1 MKFKQFLGVLPLLLL
16 LAGCAVNPPDV
27 PQESDVPDSA
37 PSTEAPVPSA
47 PDTTTPA
54 PVTDPPETNPPET
67 EPPETEPP
75 ETEPPVIH
83 VSEISLRIHDI
94 VFRTGEAVPVASQ
107 ILPADATDPSLLWI
121 SSDPAV
127 AVVDE
132 TGTITAVGI
141 GKCTVTAASVQNP
154 DVTDSVTVE
163 VADETSCVYIDGIL
177 IANKSYPLPQEY
189 APGMD
194 QEAFSHLYTMM
205 KDAKAEGL
213 TLWVKSSYRSYYDQ
227 RYIYN
232 GYVNRDG
239 QEAADRYSA
248 RAGHSEHQSGLAF
261 DMNEL
266 TYAFGESAEGI
277 WMAENCHKYGFIL
290 RYPKEKEEITG
301 YMYEPWHLRY
311 IGVEKAAAVYESG
324 LCLEEF
330 LGITSVYGD

>member
-1 MKFKQFLGVLPLLLL
+1 MNVKQFLRALPLLLL
-16 LAGCAVNPPDV
+16 LAGCAVNPPEVPPQTDV
-27 PQESDVPDSA
+27 PESA
-37 PSTEAPVPSA
+37 PTTTAPVTSA
-47 PDTTTPA
+47 PDSTTPA
-54 PVTDPPETNPPET
+54 PETDPPETQ
-67 EPPETEPP
+67 PP

-94 VFRTGEAVPVASQ
+94 VFRAGETVPVASE
-107 ILPADATDPSLLWI
+107 ILPADATDPSLSWT

-132 TGTITAVGI
+132 TGAITAVGI
-141 GKCTVTAASVQNP
+141 GKCTVTAASVQDP
-154 DVTDSVTVE
+154 DVTDSVAVE
-163 VADETSCVYIDGIL
+163 VAEETSCVYIDGIL

-227 RYIYN
+227 RYIYK
-232 GYVNRDG
+232 GYVARDG

-266 TYAFGESAEGI
+266 TFAFGESPEGI

-311 IGVEKAAAVYESG
+311 IGKEKAALVHESG
-324 LCLEEF
+324 LCLEEY
-330 LGITSVYGD
+330 LGIPSVYGD

>member
-1 MKFKQFLGVLPLLLL
+1 MNVKQFLRVLPLLLL
-16 LAGCAVNPPDV
+16 LTGCAVNPPEVPPQTDV
-27 PQESDVPDSA
+27 PESA
-37 PSTEAPVPSA
+37 PTTTAPVTSA

-54 PVTDPPETNPPET
+54 PETDPPETQ
-67 EPPETEPP
+67 PP

-94 VFRTGEAVPVASQ
+94 VFRAGETVPVTSQ
-107 ILPADATDPSLLWI
+107 ILPEDATDPSLLWT

-132 TGTITAVGI
+132 IGVITAVGI
-141 GKCTVTAASVQNP
+141 GKCTVTAASVQDP

-163 VADETSCVYIDGIL
+163 VAEETSCVYIDGIL

-227 RYIYN
+227 RYIYK
-232 GYVNRDG
+232 GYVARDG

-290 RYPKEKEEITG
+290 RYPQEKEEITG

-311 IGVEKAAAVYESG
+311 IGKEKAALVHESG

-330 LGITSVYGD
+330 LGIPSVYGD

>member
-1 MKFKQFLGVLPLLLL
+1 MRKRVLWAIPLLLL
-16 LAGCAVNPPDV
+16 LTSCAVYVQKLPTDTDWI
-27 PQESDVPDSA
+27 E
-37 PSTEAPVPSA
+37 TAPVSDPAETSA
-47 PDTTTPA
+47 PDTSL
-54 PVTDPPETNPPET
+54 PET
-67 EPPETEPP
+67 EPPITEPP
-75 ETEPPVIH
+75 ETTPPVTEPPVIS
-83 VSEISLRIHDI
+83 VTEIALRIHDI
-94 VFRTGEAVPVASQ
+94 VFRAGHSVPVAAAVY
-107 ILPADATDPSLLWI
+107 PADAADPSLVWT
-121 SSDPAV
+121 SSDPTV
-127 AVVDE
+127 ATVDE
-132 TGTITAVGI
+132 SGTITAVGI
-141 GKCTVTAASVQNP
+141 GRCTVTAASVGNP
-154 DVTDSVTVE
+154 DVTDSVA
-163 VADETSCVYIDGIL
+163 VAVGDETTCVYIDGIL
-177 IANKSYPLPQEY
+177 IANKTYALPRDF

-194 QEAFSHLYTMM
+194 QEAFNHLYTMM

-239 QEAADRYSA
+239 QDAADRYSA

-266 TYAFGESAEGI
+266 TYAFGESPEGI

-290 RYPKEKEEITG
+290 RYPQEKEEITG

-311 IGVEKAAAVYESG
+311 IGKEKAALVYESG